1 MNDPSLDLALNAVR
15 AADAKGATDIVILRV
30 GPVVAICEYF
40 VVVSAGND
48 RQVRAVVDSIEETIR
63 QDRNESPRAVEGA
76 DARRWVLLDYGDV
89 VVHVFHRE
97 EREYYRL
104 ERLYRDAETVAWSA
118 DGQRSAG

>member
-1 MNDPSLDLALNAVR
+1 MTEPSLDLALNAAR
-15 AADAKGATDIVILRV
+15 AADAKGATDIVVLHV

-40 VVVSAGND
+40 VVVSASND
-48 RQVRAVVDSIEETIR
+48 RQVRAVVDSVEEAIR
-63 QDRNESPRAVEGA
+63 LDRDESPRSVEGA

-89 VVHVFHRE
+89 VIHVFHRD

-104 ERLYRDAETVAWSA
+104 ERLYRDAEAVAWPA